1 MSYIKK
7 LTDKSLSAGIGILLV
22 TGLSGCGGQSS
33 NQDTSNNSNSNVQTE
48 KKNAFVVIE
57 ETAPGKYKV
66 AEEFPAKETR
76 IILKKL
82 DGTEK
87 VLTKEEMDQL
97 IKKEE
102 AKIDNG
108 TSNLTKPDGAQIAQ
122 QNGGMGLGEA
132 ILASA
137 AGAMVGSWLGNKLF
151 NNQNYQHNRQAG
163 YKSPSTYNRSVN
175 SFRRSSPL
183 KRNSSSFGSSSTRRS
198 GFFGSS
204 RRYSS
209 HRSSYRSFGG

>member
-7 LTDKSLSAGIGILLV
+7 LTDKSLSAGIGVLLV
-22 TGLSGCGGQSS
+22 TGLTACQQKTTEEAGA
-33 NQDTSNNSNSNVQTE
+33 VQPE

-76 IILKKL
+76 IVLKKL

-87 VLTKEEMDQL
+87 VLTKDEMDEL
-97 IKKEE
+97 IKKEA

-108 TSNLTKPDGAQIAQ
+108 TSNLTKPDGAQVAQ
-122 QNGGMGLGEA
+122 QGGGMGLGEA

-137 AGAMVGSWLGNKLF
+137 AGAIIGSWIGNKLF
-151 NNQNYQHNRQAG
+151 NNPNYQQNRRAG

-175 SFRRSSPL
+175 SF
-183 KRNSSSFGSSSTRRS
+183 KKNSSRMKKSSSGRS
-198 GFFGSS
+198 GFFGNSRSS
-204 RRYSS
+204 TSS
-209 HRSSYRSFGG
+209 RSSYRSYGG